1 MHSADIEKTAFR
13 THDGL
18 YEFLVMPFGLCN
30 TPATFQA
37 LMNDALRPF
46 LRRFVLVF
54 FDDILIYSESWADH
68 LRHVRAVLS
77 TLQQHQLFV
86 KRSKCTFGVE
96 SISYLGH
103 IISAAGVA
111 MDPAK
116 VQAVADWP
124 QPRSVRVV
132 QGFLGLAGYY
142 RKFVR
147 EFGTIAAP

>member
-1 MHSADIEKTAFR
+1 MHD
-13 THDGL
+13 
-18 YEFLVMPFGLCN
+18 VLC
-30 TPATFQA
+30 
-37 LMNDALRPF
+37 PF

-86 KRSKCTFGVE
+86 KRSKCAFRVE

-103 IISAAGVA
+103 IISTAGVT
-111 MDPAK
+111 MDPTK